1 MQKQGNTRK
10 YIDVKD
16 IESSFKAT
24 LNKKATIAK
33 HGMVSTA
40 FPNATKA
47 GVQMLKK
54 GGNAIDAACA
64 SALALAVCEPQAS
77 GLGGQTIALI
87 HVNGK
92 TIAIDGSSRVPS
104 LAHSTKFK
112 KNEQFI
118 GYKATTVPSTV
129 ATIGY
134 LNEHY
139 GRLDWQDIIKP
150 AIIIAK
156 RGYKITKLQHNSQ
169 VNNLEKF
176 FKVRSRSG
184 AKYFLKDGQIPYN
197 IGDRFVQGE
206 LSDTLNHLSK
216 YGYYSFYHG
225 KIADQIN
232 KDMRKNK
239 GFLRKQDLSFIP
251 QPIEKRPISKR
262 YRGIKIYTIPPPGAG
277 ETMLLVMMMLSNIP
291 KKYLTRKNVNT
302 YHYISETFR
311 KALLY
316 RTQRPFDP
324 KTYHQIKDEIHLSRN
339 FAKTLSN
346 SIKDSVDPTLPPS
359 EPSDEIEDT
368 THLSV
373 MDDEGNIVSMTQ
385 SIELVYGS
393 KAAAEGL
400 GFLYNNYMSAFELE
414 NPKHPFFLRPNATPW
429 SSVCPSIV
437 FYNNKPWMAVGS
449 PGSDR
454 IFSTMSLFLSRLI
467 DEGDSIYTAMQKPR
481 IHCSLGGTIS
491 VEADNSITSI
501 IKHLKEK
508 GYNIDKRE
516 RYSFYL
522 GAIHAVLKNQTKEG
536 FQGVAEIRRDGT
548 ADGP

>member
-1 MQKQGNTRK
+1 MQKDNTRK
-10 YIDVKD
+10 YIDVKE
-16 IESSFKAT
+16 IENSFKAT
-24 LNKKATIAK
+24 SNKKAAISK
-33 HGMVSTA
+33 RGMVSTA
-40 FPNATKA
+40 FPAATKA
-47 GVQMLKK
+47 GVHMLKK

-64 SALALAVCEPQAS
+64 AALALAVCEPQAS

-92 TIAIDGSSRVPS
+92 TIAIDGSSRAPS
-104 LAHSTKFK
+104 LVHSTKFK
-112 KNEQFI
+112 NNERFV

-134 LNEHY
+134 LNERY
-139 GRLDWQDIIKP
+139 GRLDWQTVIKP
-150 AIIIAK
+150 AIMIAK
-156 RGYKITKLQHNSQ
+156 RGYKITKLQHDLQ

-176 FKVRSRSG
+176 FKVRSRTG
-184 AKYFLKDGQIPYN
+184 AKYFLKDGQVPYD
-197 IGDRFVQGE
+197 IGDIFVQGD

-216 YGYYSFYHG
+216 YGHYSFYHG

-251 QPIEKRPISKR
+251 QPIERRPISKW
-262 YRGIKIYTIPPPGAG
+262 YRGIQIYTIPPPGAG
-277 ETMLLVMMMLSNIP
+277 ETMLLVMMMLNNIS
-291 KKYLTRKNVNT
+291 KKYLARKNFDT

-324 KTYHQIKDEIHLSRN
+324 KTYHQIKDEIHLSKS
-339 FAKTLSN
+339 FAKALSN
-346 SIKDSVDPTLPPS
+346 SIRDSVDPTLPLS

-373 MDDEGNIVSMTQ
+373 MDNEGNIVSLTQ

-400 GFLYNNYMSAFELE
+400 GFLYNNYMSAFEFE
-414 NPKHPFFLRPNATPW
+414 DTTHPFFLRPNATPW

-437 FYNNKPWMAVGS
+437 FYNKKPWIAVGS

-454 IFSTMSLFLSRLI
+454 IFSTISLFLSRLV
-467 DEGDSIYTAMQKPR
+467 DESNSIYAAMLQPR

-491 VEADNSITSI
+491 LEVDDSINPI

-508 GYNIDKRE
+508 GYSIDKRE

-522 GAIHAVLKNQTKEG
+522 GAIHAVLKNQTGEG